1 MSAVDGGGTLAP
13 EAFKIRPAPRQ
24 PAPALPMPHLDGRSL
39 LSRKAGP
46 LRDNSRIRARLAG
59 RYTGENVG
67 VEQRY
72 AAVTRALVSGIADGT
87 WPVGS
92 NLPGETELAE
102 AFNVSRGT
110 VRVAL
115 EKLQGLGLISRRK
128 RAGTKV
134 EARHPVVATYEPTIS
149 SVDELIQYSANS
161 TRVIHGIRNMVAD
174 KALARRLG
182 CAPGSSWMQVQA
194 SRSAPDVVGFPMAW
208 WTVYVVEH
216 DGELIRSKLKS
227 DQRLISDLIHEANGR
242 VLSEVRQTVRAI
254 ALPAELA
261 PKLGVAPDTPAL
273 EFIRQYFDQARELYQ
288 VSVSIHP
295 GERSAYSTV
304 LKRQSPK
311 EL

>member
-46 LRDNSRIRARLAG
+46 LRDNPRIRARLAG

-149 SVDELIQYSANS
+149 SVDELSEADWSAVLSANLQTMFHCS
-161 TRVIHGIRNMVAD
+161 RAAAGRMKANGFGRIVTISSGAGRSVSLTGIQAYTTAKAAQLGLTRQLAHELGPFGITVNAI
-174 KALARRLG
+174 
-182 CAPGSSWMQVQA
+182 APG
-194 SRSAPDVVGFPMAW
+194 F
-208 WTVYVVEH
+208 
-216 DGELIRSKLKS
+216 
-227 DQRLISDLIHEANGR
+227 
-242 VLSEVRQTVRAI
+242 VLSNPSSRAQWESYGEEGQRALVERIATRRVGEPADIARGVRFFAS
-254 ALPAELA
+254 PAA
-261 PKLGVAPDTPAL
+261 SWISG
-273 EFIRQYFDQARELYQ
+273 Q
-288 VSVSIHP
+288 VLSIDGGH
-295 GERSAYSTV
+295 S
-304 LKRQSPK
+304 LF
-311 EL
+311 